1 MNFEQLT
8 QHPAFAEFQ
17 NGVISAMMKRY
28 GTQQKL
34 LVAMMSDPVAVA
46 KQGVLD
52 YQETC
57 KKLGEAVLQKNEE
70 FAKILYPFL

>member
-34 LVAMMSDPVAVA
+34 LVAMMADPVAVA

-70 FAKILYPFL
+70 FAKILYPFI

>member
-17 NGVISAMMKRY
+17 NGVVRAMMKRY

-34 LVAMMSDPVAVA
+34 IIAMMSDPEGVA
-46 KQGVLD
+46 KQGILD

-57 KKLGEAVLQKNEE
+57 KKLGIVLEKQEE